1 MSLYKNNSFLKSVK
15 LMSNIIFDQVIDEAW
30 WLWHLKVEVYGCI
43 NYVCSMYKNSTTT
56 VDVYYTSDISLLFTL
71 TAYRGESI

>member
-43 NYVCSMYKNSTTT
+43 NYVM
-56 VDVYYTSDISLLFTL
+56 
-71 TAYRGESI
+71 